1 MTLVVIAWSYV
12 VLMLALVEALRPS
25 GSVLGAIVTV
35 LLYGVLPL
43 AVLIYISGAP
53 ARRRAARA
61 AEAAGN
67 APSDGVDPG
76 RGGQPPAQAVAP
88 EREEP

>member
-1 MTLVVIAWSYV
+1 MTVVVIAWSYV
-12 VLMLALVEALRPS
+12 VLMVALVEALRPS
-25 GSVLGAIVTV
+25 GSVLGAIFTV

-43 AVLIYISGAP
+43 AVLIYISGGK

-61 AEAAGN
+61 AEAAG
-67 APSDGVDPG
+67 ASDGVDPG
-76 RGGQPPAQAVAP
+76 RGGQPPAEPVAP